1 MLECSLLC
9 DVARCG
15 LGPTWSG
22 QTWFCWLNDS
32 SQCFWSW
39 IKLDMERHTLSIVHR
54 FTLAKVIHNIQK
66 DSVVYSLL
74 IWPSYTRLPGQET
87 TVNATRL
94 RCSFNMGTKA
104 E

>member
-1 MLECSLLC
+1 MTVLN
-9 DVARCG
+9 AFGPG
-15 LGPTWSG
+15 LSPIWS
-22 QTWFCWLNDS
+22 N
-32 SQCFWSW
+32 
-39 IKLDMERHTLSIVHR
+39 ILSIVHQ